1 MFVKP
6 CSTKA
11 FPLVGGH
18 LIKVNLG
25 VAHDRTLDLF
35 GPRGGKAS
43 QARLTEK
50 VWGEWAKSSQRKI
63 NKTTNYRMD
72 GLSFK
77 VKPEWQRGCILG
89 PEGGR
94 RESLGGRS
102 EIKFVCLWLGGCAQ
116 CVCYSSKRSCSFSA
130 TLPHAPSV
138 TNVHSVKMAHTHTLL
153 QPHIRPHCQQI
164 HRGGERSLFF
174 SKLGPLP
181 GWNVARG
188 LWIISRVFIK
198 HWHSPLAPFHL
209 FLLHF
214 LANFE
219 LIWVLFWVCCYFWL
233 PLGYFVVVSLLLIFV
248 SYLLNKIWHLQFIDM
263 VIVFFL

>member
-18 LIKVNLG
+18 LIKVNRG

-138 TNVHSVKMAHTHTLL
+138 TNVHSVKMAHTHTPPTTHSTTL
-153 QPHIRPHCQQI
+153 PANTPR
-164 HRGGERSLFF
+164 RRKESLF
-174 SKLGPLP
+174 
-181 GWNVARG
+181 
-188 LWIISRVFIK
+188 
-198 HWHSPLAPFHL
+198 
-209 FLLHF
+209 
-214 LANFE
+214 
-219 LIWVLFWVCCYFWL
+219 
-233 PLGYFVVVSLLLIFV
+233 
-248 SYLLNKIWHLQFIDM
+248 Q
-263 VIVFFL
+263 